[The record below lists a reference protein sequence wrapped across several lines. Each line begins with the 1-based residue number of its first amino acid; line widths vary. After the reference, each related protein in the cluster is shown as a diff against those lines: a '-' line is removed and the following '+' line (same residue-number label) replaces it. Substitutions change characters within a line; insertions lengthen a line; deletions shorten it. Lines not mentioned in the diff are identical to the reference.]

1 MVSEA
6 DVRATL
12 DGIDDPELP
21 CSIVQLGLVETV
33 AVDGGAVAI
42 ELLPTFTGC
51 PALAMIED
59 DVRTTIA
66 AMDGVDACTVS
77 WRYQPSWTPDRISEA
92 GRQRLHDHGVT
103 TPGACCG
110 GGGSGSKPGTVS
122 LSTSAVPCPYCCSS
136 DTRLD
141 SPYGPTRCRQIHFC
155 EACRNQF
162 EHMKHVQGT
171 PLD

>member
-6 DVRATL
+6 DVRVVL
-12 DGIDDPELP
+12 DRIDDPELP

-33 AVDGGAVAI
+33 QVDAGAVAI

-59 DVRTTIA
+59 DVCTQVQ
-66 AMDGVDACTVS
+66 AMPGVDRCEVT
-77 WRYQPSWTPDRISEA
+77 WRYEPAWSPDRISEA
-92 GRQRLHDHGVT
+92 GRTRLHAHGVT
-103 TPGACCG
+103 TPEACCG
-110 GGGSGSKPGTVS
+110 AADANEPVALT
-122 LSTSAVPCPYCCSS
+122 TSAVPCPYCGST

-141 SPYGPTRCRQIHFC
+141 SPFGPTRCRQIHFC

-162 EHMKHVQGT
+162 EHMKPT
-171 PLD
+171 